1 MNDWLAEVLTEVRS
15 TLWLEV
21 HDLIDVSSLT
31 QLTVRLMMAALL
43 GGLIGYERERSGK
56 AAGIRT
62 HMLVAIGSALFLV
75 IPQQLGMTLDS
86 MARIL
91 QGLIAGIGFLGAGT
105 ILKNQHEQEILGLT
119 TAAALWM
126 TAAIGCTC
134 GLGRGGSALVAAFL
148 TWTILDFLP
157 RLVGRNS
164 PHKAESS
171 PHKAES

>member
-1 MNDWLAEVLTEVRS
+1 MNEWLTGMGAEARD

-31 QLTVRLMMAALL
+31 QLTVRLVMAALL
-43 GGLIGYERERSGK
+43 GGFIGYERERSGK
-56 AAGIRT
+56 AAGTRT

-86 MARIL
+86 MARVL
-91 QGLIAGIGFLGAGT
+91 QGLIAGIGFLGAGA
-105 ILKNQHEQEILGLT
+105 ILKDQHEHEILGLT

-134 GLGRGGSALVAAFL
+134 GLGRGGSAFLATFL
-148 TWTILDFLP
+148 TWIILDFLP
-157 RLVGRNS
+157 RLFRRT
-164 PHKAESS
+164 PQHQAESKS
-171 PHKAES
+171 RQ

>member
-1 MNDWLAEVLTEVRS
+1 MNDWLTGVGTEVRD
-15 TLWLEV
+15 TLWLEI

-31 QLTVRLMMAALL
+31 QLTVRLVMAGLF
-43 GGLIGYERERSGK
+43 GGFIGYERERSGK
-56 AAGIRT
+56 EAGIRT

-86 MARIL
+86 MARVL
-91 QGLIAGIGFLGAGT
+91 QGLIAGIGFLGAGA
-105 ILKNQHEQEILGLT
+105 ILKIQQEHEILGLT

-134 GLGRGGSALVAAFL
+134 GLGRGGSALLATFL

-157 RLVGRNS
+157 RWFGRAS
-164 PHKAESS
+164 QHKAESK
-171 PHKAES
+171 PRQ